1 MKRKPLLAAKPG
13 IFASIVASPG
23 LIAVTVPS
31 WETLRFSDPLET
43 FQVGRN
49 FDTLSYLDK
58 TSE

>member
-1 MKRKPLLAAKPG
+1 MNKKPLFAARPG

-43 FQVGRN
+43 FQVGIN
-49 FDTLSYLDK
+49 LEPLSYLDK

>member
-1 MKRKPLLAAKPG
+1 LAARPG

-23 LIAVTVPS
+23 LIAVTIPS

-49 FDTLSYLDK
+49 FDPLSYLDK
-58 TSE
+58 TSA